1 MIGRGLFEGDIYNLG
16 HGDGC
21 AWMEGACTKR
31 GSTAASFFSLLTGA
45 IAEAIRQNLLL
56 GGKAYRKTTQS
67 TESTSA
73 LRLLF
78 GCARPVE
85 PLLAILTFYQPIPA
99 ISEAPG

>member
-1 MIGRGLFEGDIYNLG
+1 MVVLG
-16 HGDGC
+16 
-21 AWMEGACTKR
+21 WRELVPSVVLR
-31 GSTAASFFSLLTGA
+31 RLRFFFLLTGA

-85 PLLAILTFYQPIPA
+85 PLLAILIFIQPIPA